1 VVKAGM
7 MLRNYFFKV
16 LLFFIIVFS
25 HNISA
30 DVIAQE
36 NNKEIVYIVSDTR
49 IPFWSIMAKG
59 VESKAKELGY
69 KFSVYTADNIVK
81 KELQNTVKTI
91 KKKTSGVILSPT
103 NSSAAVTVLKL
114 LKNSNIPVV
123 ISDIGTDGGEYVSFI
138 SSNNLQGAY
147 DIGKVL
153 TKEMKN
159 KDFEYGTV
167 GIIAIPQRRDN
178 GKARTAGF
186 MRALEEDGIKASNL
200 YQQVDF
206 SYKETYDFSM
216 QLIREDPNLR
226 AIWLQGSDR
235 YKGALDAIE
244 KAGKKGKILLV
255 CFDAEPIFLEL
266 IPKGILVGAAM
277 QQPFLMGE
285 KAVESL
291 DAHLNSLNVE
301 RTQQLPILAI
311 SKDNIKENLETIK
324 RNVLGLKLE
333 KIEENR

>member
-1 VVKAGM
+1 
-7 MLRNYFFKV
+7 MLKSYFFKI
-16 LLFFIIVFS
+16 LFLFSIVFS
-25 HNISA
+25 HILSA
-30 DVIAQE
+30 NEITQQND
-36 NNKEIVYIVSDTR
+36 KKIVYIVSDTR

-59 VESKAKELGY
+59 AESKAQELGY
-69 KFSVYTADNIVK
+69 KFSLYTADNILK

-91 KKKTSGVILSPT
+91 KQKPSGVILSPT

-114 LKNSNIPVV
+114 LKNSHIPVV
-123 ISDIGTDGGEYVSFI
+123 ISDIGTDKGEYVSFI
-138 SSNNLQGAY
+138 SSNNIQGAY

-159 KDFEYGTV
+159 KGFEYGTV
-167 GIIAIPQRRDN
+167 GIISIPQTREN
-178 GKARTAGF
+178 GKARTQGF
-186 MRALEEDGIKASNL
+186 MRALAEAGIKASNL

-216 QLIREDPNLR
+216 KLIKKDPNLR

-244 KAGKKGKILLV
+244 KAGKKGKILLI

-266 IPKGILVGAAM
+266 IPKEILVGAAM

-291 DAHLNSLNVE
+291 DAHLNSLNVAK
-301 RTQQLPILAI
+301 TQQLPILAI
-311 SKDNIKENLETIK
+311 SKENIKENLQIIK
-324 RNVLGLKLE
+324 RNVLGLE
-333 KIEENR
+333 QPRMQENK